1 MEEFKGFI
9 VDINMTCAVTYP
21 YAICVLVSSGCAVVL
36 LTFNVSFLALI
47 PFSPEVLPFA
57 HAVINNNMF
66 LKPFLVK

>member
-9 VDINMTCAVTYP
+9 VDINMTCATYP

-57 HAVINNNMF
+57 HAVIINKNMF